1 MISKVLIGYFGSSD
15 ISKAHRTS
23 AVLMKIDLRFSISGN
38 ARRVVWN
45 LDVPISKMLSWT
57 DAPSES
63 PVEELE
69 VVLQAALRIQPAR
82 RVEGLTIGEDF

>member
-1 MISKVLIGYFGSSD
+1 
-15 ISKAHRTS
+15 
-23 AVLMKIDLRFSISGN
+23 
-38 ARRVVWN
+38 
-45 LDVPISKMLSWT
+45 MLSWT